1 MSIGE
6 VAERTGLSVKLVRHW
21 SDIGVVP
28 ASGRSAGRYR
38 RFDEAAVGRLELAR
52 ALRELGLGMS
62 AIRALLDGERSVAEV
77 AALHADAVATQ
88 IRALRVQCAVLR
100 AVARRGA
107 TAEELAAVSNVARL
121 SAEQR
126 HAIVQEFLV
135 GAVGEIDASGYRDG
149 LLAVMPE
156 LPDEPGD
163 EQIDAWIELAELV
176 QDPRLQEAVRGMA
189 EYAAAHAPETYDER
203 DVEVAEA
210 LTDLWVS
217 KVAAAIDSGTPA
229 DSPAAEAVV
238 AEVVEAWLPLQ
249 PDVDVHDHPRHKL
262 LEQLEMAADPRAERY
277 WQLLCV
283 INGRPVRAS
292 IAREGQWL
300 MTALRA
306 NPTPGARAERI
317 AEALAKEAEESAAA
331 ALAHYERV
339 VADVDAIVAAVTR
352 AQFADPTPCAGWT
365 VRELLNHLVYENLMW
380 TSLAE
385 GSPRSDFAADHLGD
399 DHVAAFREAATRALI
414 AFRRPGMLT
423 QEYGPARGWRIVEQ
437 VTIEL
442 LVHGWDL
449 AAATGQD
456 TDLAP
461 DVATAL
467 LGPVQEMHR
476 DLPRTPG
483 GSFGPVQP
491 VPAGAT
497 AADRLAAFLG
507 RALPQG
513 S

>member
-1 MSIGE
+1 MLSIGE
-6 VAERTGLSVKLVRHW
+6 IAERTGLSVKLVRHW

-28 ASGRSAGRYR
+28 ASGRSAGGYR

-52 ALRELGLGMS
+52 SLRELGLGMS
-62 AIRALLDGERSVAEV
+62 AIRQLLDGERTVAEV
-77 AALHADAVATQ
+77 AALHADAVTAQ

-107 TAEELAAVSNVARL
+107 TAEELAAVSGLARL
-121 SAEQR
+121 STEQR
-126 HAIVQEFLV
+126 HAIVQEFLA

-149 LLAVMPE
+149 LLAVTPD
-156 LPDEPGD
+156 LPDEPSD

-189 EYAAAHAPETYDER
+189 KYAAAHAPATPDER
-203 DVEVAEA
+203 DVAAAEA
-210 LTDLWVS
+210 LTDLWVG
-217 KVAAAIDSGTPA
+217 KVAAAIDSGVPA
-229 DSPAAEAVV
+229 DSPAADAVV

-249 PDVDVHDHPRHKL
+249 YDMDEGENPRRKL
-262 LEQLEMAADPRAERY
+262 LEQLEVAADARAERY

-283 INGRPVRAS
+283 INGQPVRAS

-306 NPTPGARAERI
+306 NPTPGALADSI
-317 AEALAKEAEESAAA
+317 ANAAQEAGTDVLAA
-331 ALAHYERV
+331 YERV
-339 VADVDAIVAAVTR
+339 VAEVDAIVAAVTR
-352 AQFADPTPCAGWT
+352 EQFTDPTPCAAWT
-365 VRELLNHLVYENLMW
+365 VEELLNHLVYENLMW

-385 GSPRSDFAADHLGD
+385 GNPRSDFTADHLGG
-399 DHVAAFREAATRALI
+399 DHVGAFREAATKALI
-414 AFRRPGMLT
+414 AFQRPGMLT

-461 DVATAL
+461 GVATAL
-467 LGPVQEMHR
+467 LGTVEEIYR
-476 DLPRTPG
+476 DLPRTEG
-483 GSFGPVQP
+483 GSFGPLQS
-491 VPAGAT
+491 VPEGAT

-507 RALPQG
+507 RAFPK
-513 S
+513 SS